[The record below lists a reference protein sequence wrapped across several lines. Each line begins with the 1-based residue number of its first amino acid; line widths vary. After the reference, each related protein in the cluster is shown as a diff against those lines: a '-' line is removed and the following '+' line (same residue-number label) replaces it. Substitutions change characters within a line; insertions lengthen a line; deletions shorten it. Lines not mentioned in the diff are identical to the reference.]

1 MNTILIIGICFF
13 VGGFILLMISMLMSS
28 YYERKLYQLK
38 KQFEYIKVK
47 PKIKG
52 K

>member
-13 VGGFILLMISMLMSS
+13 LVGFILLILSMMMSS